1 MSYHPGSK
9 TSGLRWRED
18 TGIEK
23 RCESCPKGM
32 QWWPLTEEFYD
43 FRKSFV
49 TCHAC
54 AVRVKRE
61 HQRRVR
67 RENDLRRLANLE
79 YQRKYRAESKEARQI
94 QNQLYYWADPD
105 RQRAAAKL
113 RYYRNR
119 ERILEQRR
127 ARYWAEKGAA

>member
-1 MSYHPGSK
+1 MSYHPGQQ

-23 RCESCPKGM
+23 RCDACPKGM
-32 QWWPLTEEFYD
+32 AWWPLTEEFWY
-43 FRKSFV
+43 FRKSFSK
-49 TCHAC
+49 CRAC
-54 AVRVKRE
+54 YTRIKNINTA
-61 HQRRVR
+61 RVR
-67 RENDLRRLANLE
+67 RENDLKRLANLE
-79 YQRKYRAESKEARQI
+79 YQRKYRAETKEVRAIKNQI
-94 QNQLYYWADPD
+94 YYWSDPE

-127 ARYWAEKGAA
+127 ARYWAEKAAA